1 MGHAAVNAL
10 VEGRNCEMVGVQ
22 GHEVVYVPLEH
33 AIKHHAGISPYL
45 LELVDA
51 LS

>member
-10 VEGRNCEMVGVQ
+10 MAGRNREMVGVQ
-22 GHEVVYVPLEH
+22 GHEVVYVSFEQ
-33 AIKHHAGISPYL
+33 AIKHHARISPYL